1 MRHALA
7 AHVALVLAG
16 PGLLAPTA
24 RAEKHDLVLSR
35 LGQPNT
41 AGTDVVPHNQD
52 FRSLVSELGV
62 VLAPKL
68 TSPSDTLGYSGFQ
81 FSYEFAWTKIN
92 HNDGYWCAT
101 EETTSCGSNK
111 GTGYLPTW
119 ALFARKGIW
128 LPVPSFEFG
137 AGVVNLY
144 GSSMYTGQ
152 IYGKFALHEGFHE
165 WPIPSVAVRGAASR
179 LFGSE
184 QLDLTIASLDISVS
198 KEFGVQGTVNLAP
211 YAGWNYLWIVPRSEV
226 IDKTPNVDAFTDN
239 MDFRNNFVFPDQD
252 NITRQRLFGGVKIKY
267 FVFALTLEAN
277 FALAGSSVDDRS
289 GTNVPCDNQGDD
301 EGQCDAKD
309 QAGAQQTY
317 AFSLSLDF

>member
-1 MRHALA
+1 MRVRVVALA
-7 AHVALVLAG
+7 FAGLGAFASAAL
-16 PGLLAPTA
+16 
-24 RAEKHDLVLSR
+24 AEKNDLVLSR
-35 LGQPNT
+35 LGSLNS

-52 FRSLVSELGV
+52 FRSLVSELGIA
-62 VLAPKL
+62 LAPKL

-81 FSYEFAWTKIN
+81 FSFETAWTKISRS
-92 HNDGYWCAT
+92 DGYWCAT
-101 EETTSCGSNK
+101 EETPDCGSTK
-111 GTGYLPTW
+111 GTSYLPTIGV
-119 ALFARKGIW
+119 FARKGIW

-144 GSSMYTGQ
+144 NSSMYNGQ
-152 IYGKFALHEGFHE
+152 IYGKFALHEGFHD

-184 QLDLTIASLDISVS
+184 QLDLTIASLDVSVS

-226 IDKTPNVDAFTDN
+226 IDKTPNVDAVMDN
-239 MDFRNNFVFPDQD
+239 NDFHNNFVFPDQD
-252 NITRQRLFGGVKIKY
+252 NITRQRLFGGVKVKY
-267 FVFALTLEAN
+267 FVFALTFEAN
-277 FALAGSSVDDRS
+277 FALAGSSVDDRG

-309 QAGAQQTY
+309 QASAQQTY